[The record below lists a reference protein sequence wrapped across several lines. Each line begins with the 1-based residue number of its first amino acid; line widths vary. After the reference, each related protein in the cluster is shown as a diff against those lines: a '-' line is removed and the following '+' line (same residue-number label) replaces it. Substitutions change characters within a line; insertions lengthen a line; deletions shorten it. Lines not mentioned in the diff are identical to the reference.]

1 MPRFLLFAVQCSA
14 ATPSDWR
21 SPAGAARNPLKGDY
35 RLRAVVTRQEAMPT
49 LSCALMRYEPTLTA
63 ETEFRLFVFQRYLTP
78 LCQRA
83 PVRYIAGPADPLPIP
98 QPARRRP
105 AAQRHCLLRIGDR

>member
-1 MPRFLLFAVQCSA
+1 MARYSLFAVQCSA

-21 SPAGAARNPLKGDY
+21 SPAGAARSPPPRRVALKGDY
-35 RLRAVVTRQEAMPT
+35 RPRALVTRQEAMPT

-78 LCQRA
+78 LCQPA
-83 PVRYIAGPADPLPIP
+83 PVRCIAGPA
-98 QPARRRP
+98 
-105 AAQRHCLLRIGDR
+105 